1 MAPSCCPR
9 PCDPTWA
16 GSTASSRRNE
26 FPVIST
32 VRKTVATRFPHLRG
46 KRVLVAASGGADST
60 ALALAL
66 KDLGCDIALAHVHHG
81 IRGKTAAAD
90 ARFVAALAKKLGA
103 PFFLGKF
110 DVPAEAKKSGES
122 LEMAARRVRRDFLA
136 ATAKREQIRFVA
148 TGHTADDQAE
158 TVLMRIARGTSISGL
173 AGIPYVS
180 KHGGATFVR
189 PLRDAARAQ
198 IVAFLESRRQPW
210 REDESNAEDF
220 ALRNR
225 VRHEILPLLEKRL
238 NPAVRQALLR
248 LADIAAA
255 EDAVMSALA
264 KTAKRGGKE
273 PLALRR
279 RRALAEL
286 RSAGVPPEKQ
296 VFHAVEKSF
305 PRCGKKRPIFPQCGK
320 KFSIAWKN
328 RGKVFHC
335 VEKPDVPGRDPH
347 GLASWVNEIAVPRR
361 VEGAKLVH
369 PPRKGVGVQENHSL
383 RKGVGVPANHSL
395 RKGVGGQESHPPRKG
410 VGGQE
415 HHPPRKG
422 GGGRSRPRSP
432 TPQES
437 GGLKAE
443 IRFGRGFSR
452 RADEVCLS
460 AAAVGGRDLVFRS
473 WRAGDRMKPLG
484 MAGSKKLSDIFT
496 DLKVLREERNARI
509 VVECG
514 GVIAALAGWRVSR
527 DFAVEGPRAESIRI
541 RI

>member
-1 MAPSCCPR
+1 M
-9 PCDPTWA
+9 
-16 GSTASSRRNE
+16 
-26 FPVIST
+26 IST

-81 IRGKTAAAD
+81 IRGMTAAAD
-90 ARFVAALAKKLGA
+90 ARFVAALANKLGA

-122 LEMAARRVRRDFLA
+122 LEMAARRVRRDFLV
-136 ATAKREQIRFVA
+136 ATAKREQIRFIA

-173 AGIPYVS
+173 AGIAYSAP
-180 KHGGATFVR
+180 HGAAAFVR
-189 PLRDAARAQ
+189 PLRDATRHQ
-198 IVAFLESRRQPW
+198 VVTFLKSRKQAW

-225 VRHEILPLLEKRL
+225 VRHEILPLLERRL

-255 EDAVMSALA
+255 EDEVMSALA
-264 KTAKRGGKE
+264 KKAKPTAKT

-279 RRALAEL
+279 RLALAEL

-320 KFSIAWKN
+320 KFSSVWKY
-328 RGKVFHC
+328 GEKVFHC
-335 VEKPDVPGRDPH
+335 VEKLDVPGRDPH
-347 GLASWVNEIAVPRR
+347 DLASWVNEVGPAPRAV
-361 VEGAKLVH
+361 
-369 PPRKGVGVQENHSL
+369 
-383 RKGVGVPANHSL
+383 
-395 RKGVGGQESHPPRKG
+395 GQPC
-410 VGGQE
+410 
-415 HHPPRKG
+415 
-422 GGGRSRPRSP
+422 SP
-432 TPQES
+432 TPQ
-437 GGLKAE
+437 GGGGPKLE
-443 IRFGRGFSR
+443 IQAGRGFSR

-484 MAGSKKLSDIFT
+484 MGGSKKLSDIFT
-496 DLKVLREERNARI
+496 DLKVPREERNARI

-514 GVIAALAGWRVSR
+514 GEIAALAGWRVSR
-527 DFAVEGPRAESIRI
+527 DFAVAGPRAPSLRI
-541 RI
+541 KSR